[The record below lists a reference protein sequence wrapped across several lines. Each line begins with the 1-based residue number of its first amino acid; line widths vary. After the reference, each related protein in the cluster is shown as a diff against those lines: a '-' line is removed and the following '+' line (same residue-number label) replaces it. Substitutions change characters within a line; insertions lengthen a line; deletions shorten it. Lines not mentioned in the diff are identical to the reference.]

1 MGQYRICVYA
11 ISKNEEK
18 FVQSW
23 MKSASEADL
32 VIVLDTG
39 STDQTVPMLEKLGAQ
54 VSQQIIS
61 PWRFDEARNR
71 SLALV
76 PEDVDIC
83 VCVDLDERFE
93 PGWRDKL
100 EAAWK
105 KDTLRARYRYTW
117 SFNPDGSEGC
127 VFWIDKIH
135 ARKGFRW
142 EHPVHEVLVYTGDGP
157 CNTIDADGIQ
167 LNHFPD
173 YKKSRA
179 QYLPLL
185 ELAVKEKPDD
195 DRNMH
200 YLGREYMYR
209 REWDK
214 CISTLLRHLEMPQA
228 VWKDE
233 RCASMRFL
241 ARAYLEKGDSE
252 QARCWYYKSIAEAPY
267 LREPYM
273 DFAMMLYQ
281 QQDWYGVLYLTE
293 CALRIAER
301 PRTYICE
308 AAAWGSLPYDL
319 ASLGYYYTGNYPKAV
334 DMVNKALEYAPDDTR
349 LLANQELMRQACQ

>member
-1 MGQYRICVYA
+1 MGKYRVCVYA

-18 FVQSW
+18 FAENW
-23 MKSASEADL
+23 MQSASEADL

-39 STDQTVPMLEKLGAQ
+39 STDQTVPILKKLGAQ

-71 SLALV
+71 SLDLV

-100 EAAWK
+100 EAVWQP
-105 KDTLRARYRYTW
+105 DTRRARYRYTW

-135 ARKGFRW
+135 ARKGFHW
-142 EHPVHEVLVYTGDGP
+142 EHPVHEVLVPSDSAPYH
-157 CNTIDADGIQ
+157 TIDADGIQ
-167 LNHFPD
+167 LNHYPD
-173 YKKSRA
+173 PQKSRG

-209 REWDK
+209 GEWDK
-214 CISTLLRHLEMPQA
+214 CIDTLLRHLSMPQA

-241 ARAYLEKGDSE
+241 ARAYLEKGDLE
-252 QARCWYYKSIAEAPY
+252 QARGWYHKSIAEAPY

-273 DFAMMLYQ
+273 DFAMMLYR
-281 QQDWYGVLYLTE
+281 QQDWYGVLYLTG

-301 PRTYICE
+301 PRTYICD
-308 AAAWGSLPYDL
+308 AASWGSLPYDL
-319 ASLGYYYTGNYPKAV
+319 ASLGYYYTGDYKRAL
-334 DMVNKALEYAPDDTR
+334 DMVNKALEYAPNDSR
-349 LLANQELMRQACQ
+349 LLANRELIKLACS